1 MRETSFVPKGAA
13 EFHIDHD
20 GPAKEYYFLLLPQLT
35 MLALSS
41 AIEPLRVANQV
52 SQKELYRWF
61 TLSNGGVPVQCSN
74 NIAITP
80 DDDLINVPRQA
91 RVFVCGGTEP
101 MQMLNSRTTSWVSRQ
116 ARFGVP
122 VGAICTGAFSLAKA
136 GLLAGRK
143 FTVHWENQ
151 PAFAESFPDLVPSA
165 NLFEI
170 DGDLMTA
177 AGGSASAD
185 MMLGII
191 ETDFGRDFAVVVSD
205 MCLHGRSNATATL
218 QKSAYSA
225 ALGTRNPK
233 LIKAM
238 QLMRENAEDPLTL
251 DEIAAELDISR
262 RQLERT
268 FKTHLGATPKQYYN
282 NLRVERAYALL
293 SETEMT
299 VLDVAIATGFTSSVA
314 LSRRFRARYGMVPGA
329 FRKQWNTPLKSEE

>member
-1 MRETSFVPKGAA
+1 MPQSNFVPKGAA
-13 EFHIDHD
+13 EFHIDTD
-20 GPAKEYYFLLLPQLT
+20 APPRDYYFALLQQLT

-52 SQKELYRWF
+52 AQKELYRWY
-61 TLSNGGVPVQCSN
+61 TLAPGGDPVKCSN
-74 NIAITP
+74 NMVITP
-80 DDDLINVPRQA
+80 DDDLISVPRQA

-101 MQMLNSRTTSWVSRQ
+101 MQMINPKITNWLSRQ

-136 GLLAGRK
+136 GLLDGRK

-151 PAFAESFPDLVPSA
+151 PAFSECFPDLAPSA

-177 AGGSASAD
+177 AGGSAAAD
-185 MMLGII
+185 MMLGVI
-191 ETDFGRDFAVVVSD
+191 EADYGRDFAVIVSD

-225 ALGTRNPK
+225 ALGTRNHN
-233 LIKAM
+233 LITAI
-238 QLMRENAEDPLTL
+238 QFMRTNTEDPLTL
-251 DEIAAELDISR
+251 DEIAEALHISR

-268 FKTHLGATPKQYYN
+268 FKTHLGTTPKQYYN

-299 VLDVAIATGFTSSVA
+299 VLHVAIATGFSSA
-314 LSRRFRARYGMVPGA
+314 ASLSRRFRSRYGMVPGA
-329 FRKQWNTPLKSEE
+329 FRKQWRDK